1 MTRTH
6 RHPTPRSTPSPQP
19 SPSPATL
26 AAGVVLLATSMV
38 TARTASPTPETHL
51 GAFHAPLTASW
62 PDNRL
67 VYLVCHG
74 HSVPAGYFRT
84 PAIRPFDSYPH
95 LTHRIVQDRYPT
107 AMFEVVRTAI
117 GGENAEQGAARFE
130 EDVLAKK
137 PDVVTIDYGLND
149 RGIGLERA
157 RAAWVSMIEA
167 AQAAGV
173 RVILLTPTGDTSANP
188 DDPADPLVL
197 HAEQIRQL
205 AKEYGTGL
213 VDSFALFQAY
223 RREHGTIA
231 PLMSQS
237 NHPNRAGHA
246 LVAQE
251 LAMWFTQIKPEHKPD

>member
-1 MTRTH
+1 MPSPFSMPMIFILVVAVILAGTVSVAGTA
-6 RHPTPRSTPSPQP
+6 PSVTTAATRSTYLESLH
-19 SPSPATL
+19 T
-26 AAGVVLLATSMV
+26 
-38 TARTASPTPETHL
+38 
-51 GAFHAPLTASW
+51 PLTAKW

-84 PAIRPFDSYPH
+84 PTIRPFDSYPH
-95 LTHRIVQDRYPT
+95 LTGRIVQDRYPT

-117 GGENAEQGAARFE
+117 GGENAEQGAARFA

-149 RGIGLERA
+149 RWIGLDRA
-157 RAAWVSMIEA
+157 RAAWSSMIEA

-173 RVILLTPTGDTSANP
+173 EVILLTPTGDTSANP
-188 DDPADPLVL
+188 DDASDPLVL
-197 HAEQIRQL
+197 HAGQIREL
-205 AKEYGTGL
+205 AEEYDIAL
-213 VDSFALFQAY
+213 VDSFAMFEQY
-223 RREHGTIA
+223 RAGHGTIE

-251 LAMWFTQIKPEHKPD
+251 LARWFTELEPPAAE